1 MRGGRAEPRQFNSYQ
16 KNPARSETAAS
27 APTRTVIIVT
37 ITPDAQANPDVVA
50 CTVEAIQ
57 ALPNVAEVT
66 TRRVW
71 ARSNGT
77 RPERTS

>member
-1 MRGGRAEPRQFNSYQ
+1 MPGIRAESNQVNGYQ
-16 KNPARSETAAS
+16 ESRARSDKAA
-27 APTRTVIIVT
+27 ATRTVIIVT
-37 ITPDAQANPDVVA
+37 VTPDVQANPDVVA

-66 TRRVW
+66 TRKVW

-77 RPERTS
+77 RAERTS